1 MLANAD
7 GLATFL
13 KGNVVAPANLAN
25 VLLTSIT
32 ASNNSQITSLQ
43 RQIDLIKREATQQAD
58 ALRLQFSASES
69 QIAQLQAL
77 QGQIAAIGH

>member
-1 MLANAD
+1 
-7 GLATFL
+7 
-13 KGNVVAPANLAN
+13 
-25 VLLTSIT
+25 
-32 ASNNSQITSLQ
+32 
-43 RQIDLIKREATQQAD
+43 LIKREATQQAD